1 MFNHLSGSSICRTAV
16 TCEFH
21 GTDYALVSPPM
32 KITPHIRFLIAA
44 GSFAICGLLQASP
57 VYFSATLSG
66 PAEGNASP
74 GTGQAWVTYD
84 PAAHTLQVNASFTG
98 LTANTTAAHIHA
110 ATAVPGVGT
119 AGVATQVPNF
129 PGFPLGV
136 TFGTYQSATFDLT
149 LLGSWNPAFVTAHGG
164 TAAGAEDFFAAAL
177 WSGSSYLNIHTTAF
191 PGGEIRGFLHVPDAA
206 QSASLLMLGLA
217 TIIGLSRVRAFRIR

>member
-1 MFNHLSGSSICRTAV
+1 
-16 TCEFH
+16 
-21 GTDYALVSPPM
+21 M
-32 KITPHIRFLIAA
+32 KITSHVRLILAA
-44 GSFAICGLLQASP
+44 GSFAVGGLLHASP
-57 VYFSATLSG
+57 VYFNATLSG

-84 PAAHTLQVNASFTG
+84 PSAHTLQVNATFTG
-98 LTANTTAAHIHA
+98 LTGTTTASHIHA
-110 ATAVPGVGT
+110 ATAVPGAGT

-136 TFGTYQSATFDLT
+136 TSGTYQSATFDLT

-177 WSGSSYLNIHTTAF
+177 WSGSSYFNIHTSTF
-191 PGGEIRGFLHVPDAA
+191 GGGEIRGFLHVPDAA
-206 QSASLLMLGLA
+206 QSASLLLLGLA
-217 TIIGLSRVRAFRIR
+217 SLIGLSRIRLLGTR